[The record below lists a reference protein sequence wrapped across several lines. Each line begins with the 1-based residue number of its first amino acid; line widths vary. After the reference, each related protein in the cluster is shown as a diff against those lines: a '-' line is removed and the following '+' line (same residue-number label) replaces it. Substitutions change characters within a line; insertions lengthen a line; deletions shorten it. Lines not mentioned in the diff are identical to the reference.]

1 LATCTTR
8 CLTSSTLRSQR
19 FDGAGM
25 VLAMPAPYRK
35 ASRYALLW
43 IAIIFAGIGVSL
55 FIASQVDGER
65 FGAWMLLIFSGPIV
79 LSMVVAVIINNR
91 LDKKRIEGL
100 RQLFERKGIT
110 MDSDPDAAQ
119 RNQFYQ
125 PISFLTEWM
134 GLESGA
140 ANIQWL
146 AASNRFGVFEHMF
159 HTGSGKHVQ
168 EHLETV
174 VVVPSPYRTEGGLT
188 ARKAGFSMKRAWRD
202 TESKFEIGVPEFDKN
217 WVLSGNPIIAE
228 WFLIPQVREI
238 LADSPH
244 GESWVLGNNYLCLS
258 FDGTLQPNSMEVV
271 LDRVKRIAET
281 IEKFVPF
288 EAAKV
293 AAQ

>member
-1 LATCTTR
+1 
-8 CLTSSTLRSQR
+8 
-19 FDGAGM
+19 M

-43 IAIIFAGIGVSL
+43 IAVIFAGIGVSI

-65 FGAWMLLIFSGPIV
+65 LGAWMMLVFAVPII
-79 LSMVVAVIINNR
+79 LSMVVAAVINHR

-100 RQLFERKGIT
+100 RQVFERRGIT
-110 MDSDPDAAQ
+110 MDTSPDAAQ

-134 GLESGA
+134 GLQAGA

-146 AASNRFGVFEHMF
+146 AASKQFGVFEHLF
-159 HTGSGKHVQ
+159 VTGSGKHVQ

-188 ARKAGFSMKRAWRD
+188 ARRAGFSMKRAWRK
-202 TESKFEIGVPEFDKN
+202 TEARFEIGVPEFDKD
-217 WVLSGNPIIAE
+217 WVLSGNPVLAE

-238 LADSPH
+238 LADAPR
-244 GESWVLGNNYLCLS
+244 GEAWVLGNNYLCLS
-258 FDGTLQPNSMEVV
+258 FDGVLQPDAMEVV
-271 LDRVKRIAET
+271 LDRAKRVAET

-293 AAQ
+293 AF